1 MSRRTAASTSLADRP
16 TSIQSR
22 QVNSAA
28 TVREQRDEILGLAAR
43 HGAGNVRL
51 FGSVAR
57 GDDTPH
63 SDIDLL
69 IDVTGT
75 TSSWFPGSLTAELEE
90 LLGKPVHV
98 VIGRSLSSLIR
109 EAVLREA
116 VPL

>member
-1 MSRRTAASTSLADRP
+1 M
-16 TSIQSR
+16 
-22 QVNSAA
+22 NSAA
-28 TVREQRDEILGLAAR
+28 TVRERRDEILAGAAR

-57 GDDTPH
+57 GDDPPH

-75 TSSWFPGSLTAELEE
+75 TSPWFPGSLTTELEE
-90 LLGKPVHV
+90 LLGNPVHV
-98 VIGRSLSSLIR
+98 VIGRSLSSFIQ
-109 EAVLREA
+109 ETVLREA

>member
-1 MSRRTAASTSLADRP
+1 VPGGKATSFHVR
-16 TSIQSR
+16 IQLEEM
-22 QVNSAA
+22 NSAGL
-28 TVREQRDEILGLAAR
+28 VRERRDEILRVAAR

-51 FGSVAR
+51 FGSAAR
-57 GDDTPH
+57 GEDTSQ

-90 LLGKPVHV
+90 LLGKRVQV
-98 VIGRSLSSLIR
+98 VIRRSLSPLIQ